1 LYLEYFGT
9 IYLGGIFMKLR
20 FVLPSYVQKIARILT
35 KEGYDVFLVGGAPRD
50 IAMGKVPHDYDLAT
64 NALPDEMVELF
75 PKAISTGAKFGTV
88 IALVPDQNGENMEV
102 EVTTFRSEEEYI
114 DGRWPSKVE
123 FVNDLNRDLGRRDFT
138 INAMA
143 VDLMSF
149 DLSGEEI
156 EREWELIDPFEGM
169 NDINM
174 KLIRAVG
181 TPIERFKEDGLRA
194 FKACRLASQLDF
206 EIEEETFKAIKE
218 SIPVARLVSMERVRD
233 EFMKLL
239 LNSSKP
245 SKGIELMRQS
255 GLLSLV
261 LPELV
266 EAYGVE
272 QKMYHVH
279 DVYWHSLK
287 TCDVAEDSIKLVAL
301 LHDIAKPRTD
311 MGDGHF
317 YGHDIMGVQMVE
329 DIMKRLRF
337 SKSDI
342 EKAKILVRNH
352 MFYYPH
358 AQQDMNKEELDK
370 LDVGKWSDAAVR
382 RFINRVGEENIE
394 DLFKLRIADA
404 TSNPSSPFQPEEI
417 TLLQKH
423 ISEVRAQDMALKIT
437 DLDVN
442 GEDLQ
447 SIGVKPGPQMGEI
460 LQRLLDIVIEDPLM
474 NTKEK
479 LLDEAKHML

>member
-1 LYLEYFGT
+1 
-9 IYLGGIFMKLR
+9 MKLR
-20 FVLPSYVQKIARILT
+20 FGLPSYVQKIARILS
-35 KEGYDVFLVGGAPRD
+35 KEGYDVYLVGGALRD
-50 IAMGKVPHDYDLAT
+50 IAMGKTPHDYDLAT

-102 EVTTFRSEEEYI
+102 EVTTFRSEAEYI
-114 DGRWPSKVE
+114 DGRWPNKVE
-123 FVNDLNRDLGRRDFT
+123 FVNDLLKDLGRRDFT

-143 VDLMSF
+143 VDLSSF
-149 DLSGEEI
+149 DLNGEEV
-156 EREWELIDPFEGM
+156 EKEWDLVDPFNGM

-194 FKACRLASQLDF
+194 FKACRMASQLDF
-206 EIEEETFKAIKE
+206 GIEKETFEAIKE
-218 SIPVARLVSMERVRD
+218 ALPVAKKVSMERIRD

-239 LNSSKP
+239 LNSPKP
-245 SKGIELMRQS
+245 SKGIELMREI
-255 GLLSLV
+255 GLLSIF

-272 QKMYHVH
+272 QKLYHAH
-279 DVYWHSLK
+279 DVYWHTLK
-287 TCDVAEDSIKLVAL
+287 TCDMAEDSIKLVAL

-317 YGHDIMGVQMVE
+317 YGHDIMGVQMTE

-337 SKSDI
+337 SKFDI
-342 EKAKILVRNH
+342 ERAKILVRNH

-358 AQQDMNKEELDK
+358 AQQDMNKEEKKK
-370 LDVGKWSDAAVR
+370 LELGKWTDAAVR

-417 TLLQKH
+417 TELQKH
-423 ISEVRAQDMALKIT
+423 ISKVRAQDMALKIS
-437 DLDVN
+437 DLEIN
-442 GEDLQ
+442 GEDLKA
-447 SIGVKPGPQMGEI
+447 IGVKSGPQMGPI
-460 LQRLLDIVIEDPLM
+460 LKALLDLVIEDPLM

-479 LLDEAKHML
+479 LLDEAKRML